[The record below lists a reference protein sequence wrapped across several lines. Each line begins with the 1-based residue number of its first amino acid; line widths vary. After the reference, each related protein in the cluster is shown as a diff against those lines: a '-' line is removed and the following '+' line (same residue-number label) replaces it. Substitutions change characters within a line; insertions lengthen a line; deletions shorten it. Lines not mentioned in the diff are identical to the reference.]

1 MTRPGDHGSTFGG
14 NPLSAAIGMAA
25 VKVVLDEKLPENALA
40 QGDFIRESMTEIRKK
55 YPFMTDFRG
64 RGLFLALE

>member
-1 MTRPGDHGSTFGG
+1 
-14 NPLSAAIGMAA
+14 MAA
-25 VKVVLDEKLPENALA
+25 VKVVLDEKMPENALA
-40 QGDFIRESMTEIRKK
+40 QGDFIRQSMTEIRKK